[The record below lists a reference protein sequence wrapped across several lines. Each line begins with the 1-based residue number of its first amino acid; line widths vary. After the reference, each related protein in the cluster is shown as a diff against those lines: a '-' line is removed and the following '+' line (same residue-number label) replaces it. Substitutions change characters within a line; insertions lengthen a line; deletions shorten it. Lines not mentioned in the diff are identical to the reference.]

1 MLEEKI
7 VFVYGTLKTGMRNH
21 SVMKRIKGE
30 FQFPAETVRLYP
42 MFDLGNGF
50 PYLQD
55 TKHTGHIIQGEVF
68 KVPGKSMKE
77 LDYFEGVPD
86 LYKKGMIE
94 VEFEGNVIE
103 ANCYFITDELDRGEL
118 EQVKFFSE
126 WLED

>member
-1 MLEEKI
+1 MIKETM
-7 VFVYGTLKTGMRNH
+7 VFVYGTLKQGMRNH
-21 SVMKRIKGE
+21 SVIERIKGE
-30 FQFPAETVRLYP
+30 FQFPAETIGLYP

-55 TKHTGHIIQGEVF
+55 VVGTGYIIQGEIY
-68 KVPGKSMKE
+68 KIPTENMKT

-103 ANCYFITDELDRGEL
+103 ANCYFISNELDENEL
-118 EQVKFFSE
+118 QDVKLFSN
-126 WLED
+126 WED